1 MMPCC
6 HTALALLLLYADT
19 PLFVRATWK
28 NADAYKS
35 MCHMLL
41 TQLAQAKATNEAL
54 CADNLRLQQALV
66 EKDVKLRDKEASTK
80 ALKELSEDA
89 SVLISLSSPKRQRDA
104 PRDAA
109 HEAPRDKV
117 EKRLFEGLA
126 PHPSQTA
133 DRRPSSEARSP
144 PTELRA
150 NTSTSSLQSLG
161 GLSEASSTDDL
172 LNCLLSSPMVMNSPQ
187 FAKLV
192 ESPLLKSSPEASA
205 LRRLLERSEHAGK
218 ASQQALPGAHP
229 AFRRAMSV
237 SAAGVLGRAT
247 AAVSGAMI

>member
-1 MMPCC
+1 MLIN
-6 HTALALLLLYADT
+6 AL
-19 PLFVRATWK
+19 

-41 TQLAQAKATNEAL
+41 TQLAQAKATNEVL

-66 EKDVKLRDKEASTK
+66 EKDVKLRDKETSTK
-80 ALKELSEDA
+80 ALKDLSEDA
-89 SVLISLSSPKRQRDA
+89 SVLISLSSPKIGQRD
-104 PRDAA
+104 
-109 HEAPRDKV
+109 APRDKV

-133 DRRPSSEARSP
+133 ERRPSSEARSP

-218 ASQQALPGAHP
+218 AMGQAMPGAHP